1 MTCKN
6 SDGVEVIP
14 VILEARLYDK
24 KIEIEDHPEKN
35 YSLPEIIEKHYED
48 LFSAHVTSKIYNN
61 TNIRVDEWGCVGDD
75 NTFKFVTGRTTYYNS
90 LVVHS
95 LKNSSLSNHLGFNG
109 FVESSD
115 GSIMLVYRKKNV
127 SIAKRTYSDSVGA
140 SLKVKYALDE
150 TYTFTIDGLENGIIE
165 EIKDELGIEKDTL
178 EAVQNTSGLKYV
190 QLIAAYRDMLEGGK
204 PQLLFYAKTSMSQ
217 GEIEAAFYERNNQ
230 IKKAPGQYGSDADK
244 KEMETDGDKLV
255 WISVRELP
263 DWDVYSD
270 GIRCRKNGK
279 EEYLKMVPSAS
290 ACVEMLKEYM
300 NL

>member
-1 MTCKN
+1 M
-6 SDGVEVIP
+6 D
-14 VILEARLYDK
+14 
-24 KIEIEDHPEKN
+24 
-35 YSLPEIIEKHYED
+35 YSLTDGISVRELLECGPM
-48 LFSAHVTSKIYNN
+48 
-61 TNIRVDEWGCVGDD
+61 
-75 NTFKFVTGRTTYYNS
+75 
-90 LVVHS
+90 VHS